1 MFETP
6 HNNPRSTLQVF
17 LGFLLGVLIDLACF
31 FLSIMLGFAV
41 TLHQA
46 WMYAALNAVGLAGAS
61 IVALRHFRK
70 SSYAQGVVIA
80 LSLGFLLDAACGV
93 FLH

>member
-6 HNNPRSTLQVF
+6 QNNPRSTLQVF
-17 LGFLLGVLIDLACF
+17 LGFLLGIVIDLVCF

-41 TLHQA
+41 ALHQT
-46 WMYAALNAVGLAGAS
+46 WLYAAFNAVGLIGAG

-80 LSLGFLLDAACGV
+80 LSVGLLLDAACGV
-93 FLH
+93 FLR